1 MALKAQMNTSSNTSN
16 TTVKAVQKSVTLPVR
31 GMTCASCVGRLERVL
46 KTLGGVQSAN
56 VNLATEVASINFD
69 PAVTGPKEFIDAI
82 TKTGFN
88 VPSLSLNSTN
98 GEIGV
103 SHTAEIKS
111 LRQNLNF
118 AAVLTV
124 PLFLISM
131 AKMAPDIGN
140 EMASM
145 MSNRGWVVVEFLL
158 ATPLLFIAGQRF
170 FKSGWLELRHLAPGM
185 NALVILGASA
195 AYFYSLVAL
204 VAPEL
209 FPTGTTNSYFESTG
223 IIITLILTGRYLE
236 AIAKRRTSQ
245 AIQQMMQM
253 QAKTARV
260 LRGSKTLEI
269 PIEDVVV
276 GDLVCVRPGECIAV
290 DGTIINGSS
299 YVDESMITGES
310 IPVKK
315 SVGSIV
321 TGSTFNETGAFTI
334 QALRIGSDMV
344 LSRIIRMVKD
354 AQDSKPPIQMMADKI
369 ASVFVPAVISVAIIT
384 FGVWLLL
391 GPDPTLNYAFINSV
405 SVLLIACPCAIGLAA
420 PTAIMVGTGRG
431 AELGV
436 LFRKGSSLEALS
448 NIDTLLL
455 DKTGTITKGLP
466 ELTDFII
473 LGENDEEE
481 IMRLIAAAETLS
493 EHPIAKAILKS
504 ALTKNL
510 KIPSP
515 KNFNAKPGFG
525 INAIVEGHSVQ
536 VGAYRYMERL
546 GIDLL
551 PVSSYATELA
561 DQART
566 PLYGVI
572 DGKLAVLLAVSD
584 AVKDDSK
591 EAMTT
596 LKAMGLETIMVTGDN
611 KLTAQAIANET
622 GINLV
627 LAEALPEQKA
637 EEIKR
642 LQAKGKKI
650 AFVGDG
656 INDAPALA
664 QADTGIAIGT
674 GTDIAIETGDVILMS
689 GNLTSLVNAILLSRR
704 TMATIRLN
712 FFWAYAY
719 NVALIPIAA
728 GALFP
733 SFGVLLNPI
742 LAAGAMSLSSFFV
755 VTNSLKL
762 RRFQASA
769 GSYNKEQ

>member
-16 TTVKAVQKSVTLPVR
+16 TKVNVVNKTLTLPVR

-46 KTLGGVQSAN
+46 KTLSGVQSAN
-56 VNLATEVASINFD
+56 VNITTEEASINFD
-69 PAVTGPKEFIDAI
+69 PTVTGPKKFIDAI
-82 TKTGFN
+82 TKTGFS
-88 VPSLSLNSTN
+88 VPSLSPNSTN
-98 GEIGV
+98 GEVGV
-103 SHTAEIKS
+103 SYTEEIKS

-131 AKMAPDIGN
+131 AKMAPDIAN
-140 EMASM
+140 EMAFM
-145 MSNRGWVVVEFLL
+145 MSDRGWIVVEFLL

-170 FKSGWLELRHLAPGM
+170 FKSGWVELRHLAPGM
-185 NALVILGASA
+185 NSLVILGASA

-245 AIQQMMQM
+245 AIKKMMQR
-253 QAKTARV
+253 QPKTARV
-260 LRGSKTLEI
+260 FRGPRAMEI

-276 GDLVCVRPGECIAV
+276 GDLVSVRPGEMIAV

-315 SVGSIV
+315 NSGSIV
-321 TGSTFNETGAFTI
+321 TGGTFNETGAFTI

-344 LSRIIRMVKD
+344 LSRIICMVKD
-354 AQDSKPPIQMMADKI
+354 AQNSKPPIQMMADKI
-369 ASVFVPAVISVAIIT
+369 ASVFVPAVMGIAIIT

-391 GPDPTLNYAFINSV
+391 GPAPNLNYALINSV

-420 PTAIMVGTGRG
+420 PTAIMVSTGRG

-448 NIDTLLL
+448 NIDILLL

-473 LGENDEEE
+473 LGEKDEEQT
-481 IMRLIAAAETLS
+481 MRLIAAAETLS
-493 EHPIAKAILKS
+493 EHPIAKAIVMS

-510 KIPSP
+510 EIPLP

-525 INAIVEGHSVQ
+525 IDAIVEGHSVQ
-536 VGAYRYMERL
+536 VGAERYMKWL
-546 GIDLL
+546 GIDLRL
-551 PVSSYATELA
+551 GSSYATKLE

-566 PLYGVI
+566 PIYGII
-572 DGKLAVLLAVSD
+572 DGKLAVLIAVSD
-584 AVKDDSK
+584 ATKDDSK
-591 EAMTT
+591 DAIAT
-596 LKAMGLETIMVTGDN
+596 LKTMGLKTIMVTGDN

-627 LAEALPEQKA
+627 FSDALPEQKA

-642 LQAKGKKI
+642 LQSKGKKI

-664 QADTGIAIGT
+664 QANAGIAIGT

-719 NVALIPIAA
+719 NIALIPIAA

-733 SFGVLLNPI
+733 FFGVLLSPM

-755 VTNSLKL
+755 VINSLKL
-762 RRFQASA
+762 RCFQASA
-769 GSYNKEQ
+769 GS